1 MIGGIGKCIQGSGAG
16 GQGSVRGN
24 QISKIKLQKY
34 KLKIKYSC
42 RRQREI
48 TDAGLILFGGRFLD
62 CAGVLSKE
70 STAAALEMTF
80 LF

>member
-1 MIGGIGKCIQGSGAG
+1 VFRGRGPGVSEGKSNIK
-16 GQGSVRGN
+16 
-24 QISKIKLQKY
+24 KIKMQKY